1 MPIPLGS
8 WLKLAIAPLAAS
20 NAASCVRG
28 VGPSVKK
35 SPPAQTRPSFVR
47 ASALTE
53 VNPEETPL
61 IGGADA
67 VGGPPAGVIAGG
79 VGGGGPPAA
88 AGAATAPAGV
98 REGPPANHVRA
109 VDGDGPHARRL
120 PRGQLLAATA
130 ECGGKAWS
138 PVRRERRRIDSHDR
152 RLRHPVDERP
162 SSDVDGRARRSQRL

>member
-61 IGGADA
+61 IGGVNA
-67 VGGPPAGVIAGG
+67 
-79 VGGGGPPAA
+79 
-88 AGAATAPAGV
+88 
-98 REGPPANHVRA
+98 
-109 VDGDGPHARRL
+109 
-120 PRGQLLAATA
+120 
-130 ECGGKAWS
+130 
-138 PVRRERRRIDSHDR
+138 RREREAGDNPAKVPRCIPPPDYEVHPAHPTQRSH
-152 RLRHPVDERP
+152 
-162 SSDVDGRARRSQRL
+162 GT